1 MAYGAFVKVSTDA
14 EANNNLGYIAM
25 MKGDYAKAN
34 HYLQEA
40 ITLSPH
46 YYKKANDNL
55 KQLEALEI
63 NK

>member
-1 MAYGAFVKVSTDA
+1 MSSEA

-25 MKGDYAKAN
+25 MKGDYDKAN
-34 HYLQEA
+34 VYLQEA
-40 ITLSPH
+40 IKLSPH

-55 KQLEALEI
+55 KHLEALES